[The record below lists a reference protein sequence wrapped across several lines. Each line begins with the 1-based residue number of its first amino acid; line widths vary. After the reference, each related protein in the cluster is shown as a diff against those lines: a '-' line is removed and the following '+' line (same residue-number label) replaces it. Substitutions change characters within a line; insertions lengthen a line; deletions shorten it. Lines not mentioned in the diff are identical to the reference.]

1 MSLVASCAILAAI
14 LAPAAILAAWLG
26 VGRFSSESLAAAAIG
41 GGVCWVAA
49 SLALGATYLGN
60 RWKAPVQGVLAGML
74 FRLGLP
80 LSAVVVLPKFGDA
93 WAPPGVATTI
103 LGVYLVA
110 LVAETALAL
119 RMVPHL
125 LVVAKTQR
133 AAKVG

>member
-1 MSLVASCAILAAI
+1 MGLVTSCAILAAV
-14 LAPAAILAAWLG
+14 LAPAAILVAWLG
-26 VGRFSSESLAAAAIG
+26 VGRFSSESLTAAAIG

-49 SLALGATYLGN
+49 SLALGATYFGN

-80 LSAVVVLPKFGDA
+80 LAAVVVVPKFGDA

-110 LVAETALAL
+110 LIAETALAL

-125 LVVAKTQR
+125 PVAAKSPQT
-133 AAKVG
+133 AKVG